1 MRDLRSAIPC
11 SEIEKIFV
19 ILTKRHANIEAN
31 RARAF
36 RADEMPHSQ
45 GHLRRAAQNVFDARC
60 RHELAGTQCHI
71 IRTENIL
78 ANIAPDGIKV
88 RMIMRKI
95 DKGRS
100 IEQIHR
106 IEKEYPLAIARA
118 RNIDARVAAFSGRHG
133 ASRIPYGHD
142 LQSLKRTLPMR
153 PGDRK
158 STRLNSSH

>member
-1 MRDLRSAIPC
+1 M
-11 SEIEKIFV
+11 IFL
-19 ILTKRHANIEAN
+19 IFCL
-31 RARAF
+31 
-36 RADEMPHSQ
+36 M
-45 GHLRRAAQNVFDARC
+45 LRRPPRS
-60 RHELAGTQCHI
+60 T
-71 IRTENIL
+71 RTDTL
-78 ANIAPDGIKV
+78 VPYPTLF
-88 RMIMRKI
+88 RS
-95 DKGRS
+95 S